1 VEEEEEEEEEGG
13 RGETENLGTEQEKRN
28 RMLMI
33 L

>member
-13 RGETENLGTEQEKRN
+13 RGETENLSTVQEKRN